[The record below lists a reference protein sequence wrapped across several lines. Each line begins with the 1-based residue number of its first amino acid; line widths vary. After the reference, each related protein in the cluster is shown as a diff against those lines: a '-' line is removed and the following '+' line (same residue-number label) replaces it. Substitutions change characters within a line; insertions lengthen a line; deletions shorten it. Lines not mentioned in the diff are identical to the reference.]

1 MIASNAPH
9 DPYRETEAMPAP
21 QTLPRR
27 ALTGL
32 AIGAIGAL
40 GVVAAAGL
48 YAETIRVPDQP

>member
-1 MIASNAPH
+1 
-9 DPYRETEAMPAP
+9 MPAP
-21 QTLPRR
+21 HTLPRR